1 MKSGRKKNYTRILLY
16 LLPAVI
22 TLGITG
28 VVVGGTV
35 LGIREFKKISS
46 SMSLALKRK
55 TTLEQTI
62 TNLETQQQQLS
73 YQLVT
78 CQKQQ
83 SKILPDDFESID
95 YTITQGSPIG
105 FALGSGWGVLFI
117 DKGFKHGIKE
127 NDWVITPERNLIGK
141 IETAHQTYSVVRTI
155 FDNRLKIAA
164 SLAPHG
170 AEGLFTLRGGSFV
183 VDLVSASASTT
194 PGIIAY
200 TSGNDGLFPQGLVL
214 GIVTGTKQTE
224 QSSLQT
230 VIVKPIWD
238 PPRTHSVVVIRN
250 IFQ

>member
-28 VVVGGTV
+28 VAIGGTV

-117 DKGFKHGIKE
+117 DKGLKHGIKE

-141 IETAHQTYSVVRTI
+141 IETAHQTYSV
-155 FDNRLKIAA
+155 
-164 SLAPHG
+164 
-170 AEGLFTLRGGSFV
+170 
-183 VDLVSASASTT
+183 
-194 PGIIAY
+194 
-200 TSGNDGLFPQGLVL
+200 
-214 GIVTGTKQTE
+214 
-224 QSSLQT
+224 
-230 VIVKPIWD
+230 
-238 PPRTHSVVVIRN
+238 
-250 IFQ
+250 